1 VCYEVQL
8 EDWRF
13 ARSQRN
19 GIRGDWIFRSICEV
33 PCLYAT
39 IKLLRQQD
47 SVVFGCSCFSSLS
60 PRRPSDIHHTLFKF
74 MGPSL
79 RRTATGR
86 VIVRVRVRVY
96 DARACFCKVEP
107 ALRDPA
113 HENSHFCCAAHIS
126 WRFVAHTHHPGTGCG
141 GATTLSVFR
150 SREICREDHRSSVVP
165 TAPRRARRF
174 GNLAGAHVHLHCSL
188 QRAARALDKEHRGP
202 T

>member
-1 VCYEVQL
+1 MILKGQAVCHLLATGDLGHRRPRQLTRLLNVQSNLVLFSVCYEVQL

-13 ARSQRN
+13 ARRQRN

-113 HENSHFCCAAHIS
+113 HEHPHFF
-126 WRFVAHTHHPGTGCG
+126 FVAHIPGGSWPKHIT
-141 GATTLSVFR
+141 
-150 SREICREDHRSSVVP
+150 
-165 TAPRRARRF
+165 
-174 GNLAGAHVHLHCSL
+174 
-188 QRAARALDKEHRGP
+188 
-202 T
+202 